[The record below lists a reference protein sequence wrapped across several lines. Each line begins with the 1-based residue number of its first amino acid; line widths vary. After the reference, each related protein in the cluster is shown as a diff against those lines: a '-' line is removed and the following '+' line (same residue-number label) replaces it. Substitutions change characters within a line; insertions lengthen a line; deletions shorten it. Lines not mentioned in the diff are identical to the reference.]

1 MTEPNVTIPL
11 PIYLVDYQL
20 VTKCDLFFSVTNA
33 LPKGIRRFL
42 PDVVTE
48 W

>member
-1 MTEPNVTIPL
+1 MTESNVTIPL
-11 PIYLVDYQL
+11 PILALEYQL
-20 VTKCDLFFSVTNA
+20 VTKCDLFFRVTNA